1 MKSMELPVKRFIA
14 EPISVN
20 FNNKPLLIKKPPCP
34 DSFTWQNETF
44 PVKACLAEW
53 KDYSRLG
60 RMAKNMQP
68 QHAKPAGQKGSW
80 GVGKFFFD
88 LEVDDGRLFRIY
100 YDRAPK
106 NAHHRK
112 GEWMLLAELENQ
124 PNSQ

>member
-1 MKSMELPVKRFIA
+1 MLA
-14 EPISVN
+14 SV
-20 FNNKPLLIKKPPCP
+20 
-34 DSFTWQNETF
+34 
-44 PVKACLAEW
+44 EW
-53 KDYSRLG
+53 R
-60 RMAKNMQP
+60 RICNRNMQN
-68 QHAKPAGQKGSW
+68 QLARRGH
-80 GVGKFFFD
+80 GVLESFFD